1 MKTPDEIKRYQK
13 IISNKDAI
21 LADAQAKADTI
32 IAETKVQ
39 VQEMVKESEV
49 MQQAYAQ
56 ANETVNTAN
65 RQAQEIIDAATND
78 ANNLRLSAISYT
90 DEMMANMGQIMANT
104 LEDAGAKYN
113 EFVRYPAGFSGC
125 DQQKQKRTAAP
136 AWRSSAGT
144 GNCTDRERIFGR

>member
-1 MKTPDEIKRYQK
+1 
-13 IISNKDAI
+13 
-21 LADAQAKADTI
+21 
-32 IAETKVQ
+32 
-39 VQEMVKESEV
+39 

-104 LEDAGAKYN
+104 LEDAGSKYN
-113 EFVRYPAGFSGC
+113 EFVRSLQASLDVINRNRSELQPQLGGAPV
-125 DQQKQKRTAAP
+125 QEAAP
-136 AWRSSAGT
+136 EAEGVSL
-144 GNCTDRERIFGR
+144 NDDDLDDFDE